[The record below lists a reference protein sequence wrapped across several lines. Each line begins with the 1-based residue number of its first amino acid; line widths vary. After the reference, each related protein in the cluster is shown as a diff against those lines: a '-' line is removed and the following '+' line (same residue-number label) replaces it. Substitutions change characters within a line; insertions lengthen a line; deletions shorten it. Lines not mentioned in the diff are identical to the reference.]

1 MATIETGVRETA
13 RPEAKTLVRRLYAL
27 VNAHDSDALHE
38 VFTPDFRGHGLGE
51 CGIEGLK
58 EELDAILAAFPD
70 LRITVEDVV
79 AEGDRVA
86 ARITYW
92 GTQRERFAGIPPS
105 GRRMQVSG
113 VDIHRFAD
121 GRIAETWSMFDMA
134 AAAQQLKRR

>member
-1 MATIETGVRETA
+1 MSGTDTEVAAGTA
-13 RPEAKTLVRRLYAL
+13 VDARALVRRLYAL
-27 VNAHDSDALHE
+27 VNSHEPDALDG
-38 VFTPDFRGHGLGE
+38 VFAPDFRGHGLGE

-58 EELDAILAAFPD
+58 EELGYVLTAFPD

-79 AEGDRVA
+79 AEGDRVV

-92 GTQRERFAGIPPS
+92 GTQRERFAGIPAS

-113 VDIHRFAD
+113 VDIHRVED

-134 AAAQQLKRR
+134 AAHQQLKRA